1 MEVAGTEAEGY
12 EAEVGQ
18 RLDAQL
24 HAAHGGEEG
33 VSQAEAGVDEGG
45 EAGGA
50 AAVVGYS
57 HLLAAV
63 AFVEPVPDQMLQKY
77 SGGRVCRVHA
87 VVAQDRLHENNALA
101 VARDERLEVF
111 VARVLPR
118 RLFGHGV
125 HVARLRGAGRGMHA

>member
-1 MEVAGTEAEGY
+1 MARRPSSVIATS
-12 EAEVGQ
+12 
-18 RLDAQL
+18 LLQL
-24 HAAHGGEEG
+24 PSSNLYLTKCYKKKAEEG
-33 VSQAEAGVDEGG
+33 C
-45 EAGGA
+45 
-50 AAVVGYS
+50 
-57 HLLAAV
+57 
-63 AFVEPVPDQMLQKY
+63 
-77 SGGRVCRVHA
+77 CRVHA